1 MMKFN
6 KEILKFKI
14 AVTSGCCL
22 RCTHC
27 FIDKSETRVIPLA
40 DALNAVSVFL
50 RSPGRTKTLEIYGG
64 EPLMEF
70 ELVKKIIAAAQ
81 AQARR
86 LGKTLAVSVASNGVL
101 AGPAQLDWLA
111 ARGARFAVSFSGS
124 GRSHDHTRRFAGGRG
139 SHALV
144 EKKVPL
150 FLKKM
155 GENLHVIL
163 CVHPRRAAAVHGD
176 FLALAGD
183 GFRNIGIECV
193 HGVPWRAADYRAF
206 EAGMKKIA
214 AYTLAHAGGRDPV
227 VLEPLLELF
236 RDKEF
241 AHNFCPF
248 LRDLELFPD
257 GMLSFY
263 PYPFLRTA
271 AQRRAAAVGTAKDWA
286 AAKYVDCVP
295 KAGSRRCLDCGRSY
309 YKLPG
314 LADGSR
320 AHALR
325 TAVCRAAAAEIVRRA
340 PAEPAMKAY
349 LKRLIKLFKRGY
361 I

>member
-27 FIDKSETRVIPLA
+27 FIDKSETVTIPLA
-40 DALNAVSVFL
+40 DALNAVGIFL
-50 RSPGRTKTLEIYGG
+50 RSPGKTKTLEIYGG

-70 ELVKKIIAAAQ
+70 ELVKKIITAAKAL
-81 AQARR
+81 ARK

-101 AGPAQLDWLA
+101 AGEAQLDWLA
-111 ARGARFAVSFSGS
+111 ARGVRFAVSFSGS
-124 GRSHDHTRRFAGGRG
+124 GRSHDLSRKFAGGGG
-139 SHALV
+139 SHAAV
-144 EKKVPL
+144 AKKVPL
-150 FLKKM
+150 LVRKL

-163 CVHPRRAAAVHGD
+163 CVHPRRAAAVYGD
-176 FLALAGD
+176 FLALVKD
-183 GFRNIGIECV
+183 GFRNIGVECV
-193 HGVPWRAADYRAF
+193 HGVPWRAADYKAF
-206 EAGMKKIA
+206 EAGLKKAA
-214 AYTLAHAGGRDPV
+214 AYTLAHAGDKAPV

-241 AHNFCPF
+241 SGNFCPF

-257 GMLSFY
+257 GKLSFY

-271 AQRRAAAVGTAKDWA
+271 TQRRAAAIGTAKAWV
-286 AAKYVDCVP
+286 AAKYTDCVP
-295 KAGSRRCLDCGRSY
+295 AAGSRRCSACTRSY

-314 LADGSR
+314 LQDGSR

-325 TAVCRAAAAEIVRRA
+325 TAVCSAAAAEIVRRA
-340 PAEPAMKAY
+340 AAEPAMKSY
-349 LKRLIKLFKRGY
+349 LKRLITLFKRGY

>member
-1 MMKFN
+1 MKFN

-27 FIDKSETRVIPLA
+27 FIDKSRTETIPA
-40 DALNAVSVFL
+40 PSALRAVETFL
-50 RSPGRTKTLEIYGG
+50 RSPGKTKTLEIYGG

-70 ELVKKIIAAAQ
+70 ELVKTIITAARAL
-81 AQARR
+81 AKR

-101 AGPAQLDWLA
+101 AGAEQLDWLA
-111 ARGARFAVSFSGS
+111 ARGVRFAVSFSGS
-124 GRSHDHTRRFAGGRG
+124 GRSHDLSRKFISGKG
-139 SHALV
+139 SHAAV
-144 EKKVPL
+144 EKKIPL
-150 FLKKM
+150 FLSKL
-155 GENLHVIL
+155 GEGLHVIL
-163 CVHPRRAAAVHGD
+163 CVHPRRAAAAYQD
-176 FLALAGD
+176 FLRLAAD

-193 HGVPWRAADYRAF
+193 HGFPWRAADYKAF

-214 AYTLAHAGGRDPV
+214 AYTLAHAGDKSPV
-227 VLEPLLELF
+227 VLEPLLEFL
-236 RDKEF
+236 REKEF
-241 AHNFCPF
+241 KNTFCPF

-257 GMLSFY
+257 GTLSFY

-271 AQRRAAAVGTAKDWA
+271 AERRAAAIGTADGGVAKKYA
-286 AAKYVDCVP
+286 ACAP
-295 KAGSRRCLDCGRSY
+295 AAGSRRCLACARSY
-309 YKLPG
+309 YRLPG

-325 TAVCRAAAAEIVRRA
+325 TEVCRAAAAELVRRSA
-340 PAEPAMKAY
+340 AEPAMKAY
-349 LKRLIKLFKRGY
+349 LKRLIKLFKKGY

>member
-1 MMKFN
+1 MKFN

-27 FIDKSETRVIPLA
+27 FIDKSETLTIPLS
-40 DALNAVSVFL
+40 DALNAVGIFL

-70 ELVKKIIAAAQ
+70 ELVKKIITS
-81 AQARR
+81 ARALAR
-86 LGKTLAVSVASNGVL
+86 KLGKTLAVSVASNGVL
-101 AGPAQLDWLA
+101 AGPAQLEWLA
-111 ARGARFAVSFSGS
+111 ARGVRFAVSFSGS
-124 GRSHDHTRRFAGGRG
+124 GRSHDQTRRFAGGRG
-139 SHALV
+139 SHAIV

-150 FLKKM
+150 LLSKM

-163 CVHPRRAAAVHGD
+163 CVHPRRAAAVYGD
-176 FLALAGD
+176 FLALVKD

-193 HGVPWRAADYRAF
+193 HGFPWRPADYKAF

-214 AYTLAHAGGRDPV
+214 AYTLAHAGGKDPV
-227 VLEPLLELF
+227 VLEPLLEFF

-257 GMLSFY
+257 GTLSFY
-263 PYPFLRTA
+263 PYPFLRNA
-271 AQRRAAAVGTAKDWA
+271 AQRRAAAIGTAKGWA
-286 AAKYVDCVP
+286 VSRYLDCVP
-295 KAGSRRCLDCGRSY
+295 AAGSRRCGDCGRSY

-314 LADGSR
+314 LSDGSR

-325 TAVCRAAAAEIVRRA
+325 TAVCRSAAEELVRRA
-340 PAEPAMKAY
+340 AAEPAMRAY